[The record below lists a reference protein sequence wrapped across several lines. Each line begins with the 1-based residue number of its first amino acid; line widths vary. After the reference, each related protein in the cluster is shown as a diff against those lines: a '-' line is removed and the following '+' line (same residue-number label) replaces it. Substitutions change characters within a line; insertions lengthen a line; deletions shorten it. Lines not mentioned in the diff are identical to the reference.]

1 MVMAQDLTPL
11 LPIEAISQDAEICVI
26 TPASYATAERMQ
38 RGLEQLVALGYRP
51 RCTAHAQTRGP
62 LYFAGTQEQR
72 LKDLHAAFNDP
83 DARIVASARGGYGSN
98 YLLAGLDLDLIRRH
112 PKPFLAYSDLTGIQL
127 HLLDALG
134 LPAFHGPMVAADF
147 YLDDGVHLPSLKAAL
162 GGIPY
167 AVGRDEGLQTLKAG
181 KARGILYGGC
191 ISMLVSLLG
200 TRWEPRT
207 EGKLLFLEDTGVKPY
222 QLDRMLWQLRNAGK
236 FDGIQGIVFGEM
248 LDCAS
253 QGASDDLLCHAITQA
268 LDGIDVPMAIGL
280 RSGHVSRQNVTL
292 TFGAQAE
299 LEVDSDVR
307 LTLLDPVVH
316 P

>member
-1 MVMAQDLTPL
+1 MAQDLTPL
-11 LPIEAISQDAEICVI
+11 LAIEAIPQDAEICVI
-26 TPASYATAERMQ
+26 SPASYATAERMQ

-51 RCTAHAQTRGP
+51 RCTPHTQTRGP

-72 LKDLHAAFNDP
+72 LSDLHAAFNDP
-83 DARIVASARGGYGSN
+83 HASIVACVRGGYGSN

-112 PKPFLAYSDLTGIQL
+112 PKPFLGYSDLTGIQL
-127 HLLDALG
+127 HLLDTLG

-147 YLDDGVHLPSLKAAL
+147 YLEDGVHLASLKAAL

-167 AVGRDEGLQTLKAG
+167 AVGEDEGLRSLKAG
-181 KARGILYGGC
+181 KARGMLYGGC
-191 ISMLVSLLG
+191 ISILTSLLG

-236 FDGIQGIVFGEM
+236 FNGVKGIVFGEM
-248 LDCAS
+248 RDCAS
-253 QGASDDLLCHAITQA
+253 HGASDDLLCHSIAQA
-268 LDGIDVPMAIGL
+268 LEGIDVPMAIGL

-299 LEVDSDVR
+299 LEVDSNVR
-307 LTLLDPVVH
+307 LTLLEPVVRA
-316 P
+316 